1 MDWLCLRKHLKRHHW
16 IHANLKQK
24 RHAESSEQN
33 ENMPW
38 FYAIHIYFKMFFNF
52 ATVQRMKKIVVIG
65 LGNPGKQYELTRH
78 NVGFLVVDLLI
89 DKLGLVEKHF
99 SDRVEA
105 HGKVGMADLILVK
118 PLTYMN
124 LSGKA
129 VNKVMTSQKVV
140 PTDIFVVTDDINLDT
155 GVIRIRTK
163 GSAGGHNGLKSIEQE
178 IGTQDFPRL
187 RLGVGN
193 KFSPGRQADFVL
205 SQFPAAEWPAAEIGI
220 MKSAEA
226 IQFLLANG
234 LEKTM
239 TNYNG

>member
-1 MDWLCLRKHLKRHHW
+1 MKRHQG
-16 IHANLKQK
+16 IEVYLQQK
-24 RHAESSEQN
+24 GYAKGKEKNNSV
-33 ENMPW
+33 PW
-38 FYAIHIYFKMFFNF
+38 FYAFHIYFKMFFNF
-52 ATVQRMKKIVVIG
+52 VAVQRMKKIVVIG

-78 NVGFLVVDLLI
+78 NVGFLVVDQLI
-89 DKLGLVEKHF
+89 DKLGLVERHF

-105 HGKVGMADLILVK
+105 HGKLGKTDLIFVK

-129 VNKVMTSQKVV
+129 VKKVMSSQQAEPK
-140 PTDIFVVTDDINLDT
+140 DLFVITDDINLDT
-155 GVIRIRTK
+155 GVVRIRTK

-205 SQFPAAEWPAAEIGI
+205 STFPAAEWAAAEEGI

-226 IQFLLANG
+226 VRFLAEND

-239 TNYNG
+239 TRFNG